1 MTLPTAIKEM
11 KGTLRP
17 CRVKKN
23 EPRPQGELIAT
34 KPPKSLSKRGQELW
48 KYALEQMPPHV
59 ITAVDGALFERWCT
73 LQDQFLDV
81 AKVVQSGNLLDENGG
96 MSGALR
102 AELQLNSSI
111 ITIEKEL
118 GFTPASRT
126 KISANISSDG
136 GSNNV
141 FSEFD

>member
-1 MTLPTAIKEM
+1 MTLPTAIKEL

-23 EPRPQGELIAT
+23 EPKPQGELIAT
-34 KPPKSLSKRGQELW
+34 KPPKELSKRGKELW

-59 ITAVDGALFERWCT
+59 ITAVDGALFARWCT

-81 AKVVQSGNLLDENGG
+81 AKVVQAGNLLDENGC

-102 AELQLNSSI
+102 AELQINSSI

-126 KISANISSDG
+126 KISANIQSDG
-136 GSNNV
+136 GSDNA

>member
-1 MTLPTAIKEM
+1 MTLPTAIKEL

-34 KPPKSLSKRGQELW
+34 KPPKTLSKRGQELW
-48 KYALEQMPPHV
+48 QYALEQMPPHV

-81 AKVVQSGNLLDENGG
+81 AKVVQSGNLLDENGS

-102 AELQLNSSI
+102 AELQINSSI

-136 GSNNV
+136 GSDNV

>member
-1 MTLPTAIKEM
+1 M

-23 EPRPQGELIAT
+23 EPKPQGELIAT
-34 KPPKSLSKRGQELW
+34 KPPKTLSKRGQELW
-48 KYALEQMPPHV
+48 QYALEQMPPHV

-136 GSNNV
+136 GSDNV

>member
-1 MTLPTAIKEM
+1 MTLPTAIKAM

-23 EPRPQGELIAT
+23 EPKPQGELIAT
-34 KPPKSLSKRGQELW
+34 KPPKTLSKRGQELW
-48 KYALEQMPPHV
+48 QYALEQMPPHV

-81 AKVVQSGNLLDENGG
+81 AKVVQSGNLLDENGA

-111 ITIEKEL
+111 LTIEKEL

-136 GSNNV
+136 GSDNV

>member
-1 MTLPTAIKEM
+1 MTLPTAIKEL

-23 EPRPQGELIAT
+23 EPKPQGELIAT
-34 KPPKSLSKRGQELW
+34 KPPKTLSKRGQELW

-111 ITIEKEL
+111 LTIEKEL

-126 KISANISSDG
+126 KISANISSEG
-136 GSNNV
+136 GSDNV

>member
-23 EPRPQGELIAT
+23 EPKPQGELIAT
-34 KPPKSLSKRGQELW
+34 KPPKTLSKRGQELW
-48 KYALEQMPPHV
+48 QYALEQMPPHV

-81 AKVVQSGNLLDENGG
+81 AKVVQSGNLLDENGS

-111 ITIEKEL
+111 LTIEKEL

-136 GSNNV
+136 GSDNV
-141 FSEFD
+141 FSEFE

>member
-1 MTLPTAIKEM
+1 MTLPTAIKEL

-23 EPRPQGELIAT
+23 EPKPQGELIAT

-81 AKVVQSGNLLDENGG
+81 AKVVQAGNLLDENGV

-136 GSNNV
+136 GSDNA

>member
-1 MTLPTAIKEM
+1 MTLPTAIKEL

-34 KPPKSLSKRGQELW
+34 KPPKTLSKRGQELW
-48 KYALEQMPPHV
+48 QYALEQMPPHV

-81 AKVVQSGNLLDENGG
+81 AKVVQAGNLLDENGS

-136 GSNNV
+136 GSDNA

>member
-1 MTLPTAIKEM
+1 MTLPTAIKEL

-34 KPPKSLSKRGQELW
+34 KPPKELSKRAKELW
-48 KYALEQMPPHV
+48 TYALEQMPPHI
-59 ITAVDGALFERWCT
+59 ITAVDGALFARWCM

-81 AKVVQSGNLLDENGG
+81 AKVVQAGNLLDDKGNI
-96 MSGALR
+96 SGALR
-102 AELQLNSSI
+102 AELQINSSI

-136 GSNNV
+136 GSDNV

>member
-1 MTLPTAIKEM
+1 M

-23 EPRPQGELIAT
+23 EPKPQGELIAT
-34 KPPKSLSKRGQELW
+34 KPPKTLSKRGQELW
-48 KYALEQMPPHV
+48 QYALEQMPPHV

-81 AKVVQSGNLLDENGG
+81 AKVVQSGNLLDDKGNI
-96 MSGALR
+96 SGALR
-102 AELQLNSSI
+102 AELQLNSAI
-111 ITIEKEL
+111 IMIEKEL

-136 GSNNV
+136 GSDNV

>member
-1 MTLPTAIKEM
+1 MTLPTAIKEL

-34 KPPKSLSKRGQELW
+34 KPPKELSKRAKELW
-48 KYALEQMPPHV
+48 KYALEQMPPHI
-59 ITAVDGALFERWCT
+59 ITAVDGALFARWCM

-81 AKVVQSGNLLDENGG
+81 AKVVQAGNLLDDKGNI
-96 MSGALR
+96 SGALR
-102 AELQLNSSI
+102 AELQINSSI

-136 GSNNV
+136 GSDNV

>member
-1 MTLPTAIKEM
+1 MTLPTAIKEL

-34 KPPKSLSKRGQELW
+34 KPPKTLSKRGQELW
-48 KYALEQMPPHV
+48 QYALEQMPPHV

-136 GSNNV
+136 GSDNV

>member
-1 MTLPTAIKEM
+1 MTLPTAIKEL

-34 KPPKSLSKRGQELW
+34 KPPKELSKRGKELW
-48 KYALEQMPPHV
+48 KYALEQMPPHI
-59 ITAVDGALFERWCT
+59 ITAVDGALFARWCM

-81 AKVVQSGNLLDENGG
+81 ANVVQAGNLLDDKGNI
-96 MSGALR
+96 SGALR
-102 AELQLNSSI
+102 AELQINSSI

-126 KISANISSDG
+126 KISANIQSDG
-136 GSNNV
+136 GSDNV

>member
-1 MTLPTAIKEM
+1 MTLPTAIKEL

-59 ITAVDGALFERWCT
+59 ITAVDGALFERWCA

-81 AKVVQSGNLLDENGG
+81 AKVVQSGNLLDENGN

-126 KISANISSDG
+126 KISANISSDV
-136 GSNNV
+136 GSDNA

>member
-1 MTLPTAIKEM
+1 MTLPTAIKAM

-34 KPPKSLSKRGQELW
+34 KPPKTLSKRGQELW
-48 KYALEQMPPHV
+48 QYALEQMPPHV

-81 AKVVQSGNLLDENGG
+81 AKVVQSGNLLDENGN

-136 GSNNV
+136 GSDNA

>member
-1 MTLPTAIKEM
+1 MTLPTAIKAM

-23 EPRPQGELIAT
+23 EPKPQGELIAT
-34 KPPKSLSKRGQELW
+34 KPPKTLSKRGQELW
-48 KYALEQMPPHV
+48 QYALEQMPPHV

-73 LQDQFLDV
+73 LQDQFLDI
-81 AKVVQSGNLLDENGG
+81 AKVVQSGNLLDENGC

>member
-1 MTLPTAIKEM
+1 MTLPTAIKEL

-34 KPPKSLSKRGQELW
+34 KPPKTLSKRGQELW
-48 KYALEQMPPHV
+48 QYALEQMPPHV

-81 AKVVQSGNLLDENGG
+81 AKVVQAGNLLDENGG

-136 GSNNV
+136 GSDNV

>member
-1 MTLPTAIKEM
+1 MTLPTAIKAM

-23 EPRPQGELIAT
+23 EPKPQGELIPT
-34 KPPKSLSKRGQELW
+34 KPPKTLSKRGQELW
-48 KYALEQMPPHV
+48 QYALEQMPPHV

-81 AKVVQSGNLLDENGG
+81 AKVVQSGNLLDENGN

-126 KISANISSDG
+126 KISANVSSDG
-136 GSNNV
+136 GSDNV